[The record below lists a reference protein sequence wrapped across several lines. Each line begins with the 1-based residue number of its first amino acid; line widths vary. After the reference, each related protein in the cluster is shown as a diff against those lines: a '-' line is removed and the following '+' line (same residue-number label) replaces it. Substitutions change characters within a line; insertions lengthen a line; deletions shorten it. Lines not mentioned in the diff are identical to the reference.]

1 MQIIRKGG
9 FIVKNTMFRRV
20 ISSALALAL
29 AATSCVALLAEA
41 ETAENTDSTD
51 ESTLGTQ
58 DVNAEL
64 VDASNRENAYSNY
77 TKKYADAARPEQEVT
92 INGKDFVSKSDD
104 AEITVATV
112 DGKDNVMQWA
122 NQEGSVSWEFEV
134 SESGVYNLETSYEA
148 LAGGTTSIEF
158 ALLIDDV
165 CPYTTASRI
174 TLPKRWVNET
184 DILQDVKGNDIRPG
198 QVEEVCWQTS
208 PLKDIDGLSNEPL
221 EFYIEKGKHTLTLQS
236 TKAQFALEYIKLY
249 QYKTPD
255 AYVAPSES
263 DISSTSAEPI
273 VLEGELAD
281 YKSDRTLFPTNDRNS
296 YLTSSATG
304 SSPTKT
310 KYNTIGADSWSQATQ
325 AVTWKLNIEKDGYYK
340 IGIRARQDSMRGM
353 YSNRRLYIDGQV
365 PNLECDQIKF
375 YYNTDWNLTVPTSAD
390 GDTMYFYLDA
400 GTHEL
405 TLEAIPGEIGEIMG
419 DLDEIVYN
427 VNSYYRRI
435 RQITGPDPD
444 EYNNYNID
452 SAIPEIIDDFKSYST
467 QLRDQMKKIEELSGQ
482 GGTEAVTLDKLAIVL
497 DKCTSKPDRI
507 PQMMSQIKDN
517 VTSVSS
523 WINQY
528 REQPLEVDMIEVMTS
543 DHEFTSCDKSFFASM
558 SFGFKA
564 FIGSFFEDYNSLT
577 EDDDSAMTCWITLGR
592 DNALVVQNLVNNEY
606 NPTANTKVN
615 MKLVQGGIV
624 EATFAG
630 KGPDLALFLGGDF
643 PIQLA
648 ARDVLVDLSQYD
660 DFDEVMKRF
669 SPDAGVLYEY
679 NGGCYGLPVSQ
690 TFPMLFYRSDVLKQ
704 YGIDPA
710 TDLNTWDGIID
721 VLPTLQRNY
730 MEVGLIL
737 PVVTSSGGVTN
748 VSPVTEA
755 GNTFATMLLQQ
766 GVNYFDEAQTKT
778 NFDTQEAIDA
788 FDAWTKFYTTYSFQQ
803 TYDAFTR
810 FRTGDMPVLIQ
821 NYTFYNQ
828 LSVAAPEIKGCWG
841 FQPMPGTVQAD
852 GTINHASCSQGS
864 GAVIFSKLSEDK
876 QRDAWEFIKW
886 FTSTETQVEYG
897 NDIESILGTMGRFD
911 TANVEALS
919 KLSWTSKE
927 VGLLTDQ
934 LLAQVE
940 IPVIPASYGVTRNI
954 LNAFREVVNNYENPR
969 DTLFW
974 YNKDIN
980 DEITRKRSD
989 LGLDK

>member
-1 MQIIRKGG
+1 M
-9 FIVKNTMFRRV
+9 KNTMFRRV

-29 AATSCVALLAEA
+29 AATSCIAVLAE
-41 ETAENTDSTD
+41 TTD

-58 DVNAEL
+58 DINAEL

-77 TKKYADAARPEQEVT
+77 VKKYADAARPEQEVI
-92 INGKDFVSKSDD
+92 INGADFISKSDSAD
-104 AEITVATV
+104 ITVTTV
-112 DGKDNVMQWA
+112 DGKDNVAQWA
-122 NQEGSVSWEFEV
+122 NQEGSVTYEFEV
-134 SESGVYNLETSYEA
+134 AETGVYNIEASYEA
-148 LAGGTTSIEF
+148 LAGGTTSVEF

-184 DILQDVKGNDIRPG
+184 GIEQDAKGNDIRPG
-198 QVEEVCWQTS
+198 QVEEVCWQTM
-208 PLKDIDGLSNEPL
+208 PFKDIDGLSNEPL
-221 EFYIEKGKHTLTLQS
+221 RFYIEAGKHTLTLQS
-236 TKAQFALEYIKLY
+236 SKAQFALEYLKLY
-249 QYKTPD
+249 QYKIAE
-255 AYVAPSES
+255 AYVAADSS
-263 DISSTSAEPI
+263 DIAASSAEVI
-273 VLEGELAD
+273 KLEGELAD

-310 KYNTIGADSWSQATQ
+310 KYNTIGKDSWNKATQ
-325 AVTWKLNIEKDGYYK
+325 AVTWKFNVEKDGYYK
-340 IGIRARQDSMRGM
+340 VGIRARQDTMRGM
-353 YSNRRLYIDGQV
+353 YSNRRMYIDGVV
-365 PNLECDQIKF
+365 PCLEAEQIKF
-375 YYNTDWNLTVPTSAD
+375 YYDTEWNLTVPKAKN
-390 GDTMYFYLDA
+390 GQIMYFYLEA
-400 GTHEL
+400 GTHEI
-405 TLEAIPGEIGEIMG
+405 TLEAVPGEIGEIMG

-444 EYNNYNID
+444 EYNNYMID
-452 SAIPEIIDDFKSYST
+452 KAIPGIIDDFKTYSES
-467 QLRDQMKKIEELSGQ
+467 LRTQMKRIEELSGQ

-497 DKCTSKPDRI
+497 DKCTEKPDRI

-528 REQPLEVDMIEVMTS
+528 REQPLEIDMIEIATS
-543 DHEFTSCDKSFFASM
+543 DKEFTSCDRSFFAA
-558 SFGFKA
+558 FGFGFRA

-577 EDDDSAMTCWITLGR
+577 DEDDSAMVCWISLGR
-592 DNALVVQNLVNNEY
+592 DNALVVQNLINNEY
-606 NPTANTKVN
+606 NPTAKTKIN

-630 KGPDLALFLGGDF
+630 KGPDLALFMGGDF

-648 ARDVLVDLSQYD
+648 ARGVLTDLSQFSDY
-660 DFDEVMKRF
+660 DEVMQRF

-679 NGGCYGLPVSQ
+679 NGGSYGLPVSQ
-690 TFPMLFYRSDVLKQ
+690 TFPMLFYRSDILDQ

-710 TDLNTWDGIID
+710 TDLNTWDGLIET
-721 VLPTLQRNY
+721 LPILQRNY

-737 PVVTSSGGVTN
+737 PVVTNVGGQTAI
-748 VSPVTEA
+748 SPTTEA

-766 GVNYFDEAQTKT
+766 GINYYDEAQTKT
-778 NFDTQEAIDA
+778 NFDTQEAINA
-788 FDAWTKFYTTYSFQQ
+788 FDTWTKFYTTYSFQQ

-821 NYTFYNQ
+821 NYTFFNQ

-841 FQPMPGTVQAD
+841 FQPVPGTVQED
-852 GTINHASCSQGS
+852 GTINHASNSQGS
-864 GAVIFSKLSEDK
+864 GAIIFKKAKD
-876 QRDAWEFIKW
+876 QQGAWEFIKW
-886 FTSTETQVEYG
+886 FTSKEVQVEYG

-911 TANVEALS
+911 TANVEALGE
-919 KLSWTSKE
+919 LSWTSTEVALLKE
-927 VGLLTDQ
+927 Q
-934 LLAQVE
+934 LLSQVE
-940 IPVIPASYGVTRNI
+940 IPVIPASYGVTRN
-954 LNAFREVVNNYENPR
+954 LMNAFREVVNNYENAR

-980 DEITRKRSD
+980 DEITRKRED
-989 LGLDK
+989 LGLNDQ

>member
-1 MQIIRKGG
+1 M
-9 FIVKNTMFRRV
+9 KNTMFRRV

-29 AATSCVALLAEA
+29 LATSSISVFATEEDTT
-41 ETAENTDSTD
+41 ETTDD
-51 ESTLGTQ
+51 STLGTTQ

-77 TKKYADAARPEQEVT
+77 VKKYADADRPEQEVT
-92 INGKDFVSKSDD
+92 INGADYIEASDD
-104 AEITVATV
+104 AEVSVITV
-112 DGKDNVMQWA
+112 DGKDNVLNWA
-122 NQEGSVSWEFEV
+122 NQEGSVTYEFEV
-134 SESGVYNLETSYEA
+134 AESGVYNIEASYEA
-148 LAGGTTSIEF
+148 LAGGTTDIEF
-158 ALLIDDV
+158 AVLIDDV

-174 TLPKRWVNET
+174 TLSKRWVNET
-184 DILQDVKGNDIRPG
+184 DIEQDTKGNDIRPG

-208 PLKDIDGLSNEPL
+208 PLKDIDGLFGEPL
-221 EFYIEKGKHTLTLQS
+221 EFYIEAGKHTLTIQS
-236 TKAQFALEYIKLY
+236 SKAQFALEYLKLY
-249 QYKTPD
+249 QYEAPAPYSETKPTD
-255 AYVAPSES
+255 AEIA
-263 DISSTSAEPI
+263 SSSAETI
-273 VLEGELAD
+273 LLEGELAD
-281 YKSDRTLFPTNDRNS
+281 YKSDRTLFPTSDGNS

-310 KYNTIGADSWSQATQ
+310 KYNTIGADSWDQSTQ
-325 AVTWKLNIEKDGYYK
+325 AITWKLTVEQDGYYK

-353 YSNRRLYIDGQV
+353 YSNRRLYIDGVV

-375 YYNTDWNLTVPTSAD
+375 YYDTDWTLTVPTSED
-390 GDTMYFYLDA
+390 GETMYFYLTA

-405 TLEAIPGEIGEIMG
+405 TLEAVPGEIGEIMG
-419 DLDEIVYN
+419 ELDEIVYN
-427 VNSYYRRI
+427 VNSYYRQI

-452 SAIPEIIDDFKSYST
+452 TAIPDIISDFQSYSD
-467 QLRDQMKKIEELSGQ
+467 QLRAEMNRIEELSGQ

-497 DKCTSKPDRI
+497 DKCVSKPDRI

-523 WINQY
+523 WISQY
-528 REQPLEVDMIEVMTS
+528 RAQPLEVDMIEVTTS
-543 DHEFTSCDKSFFASM
+543 DKEFTSCDKSFFASL
-558 SFGFKA
+558 SFGFQA

-577 EDDDSAMTCWITLGR
+577 DEDESALTCWITLGR

-606 NPTANTKVN
+606 NPTARTKVN

-648 ARDVLVDLSQYD
+648 ARDVLVDLSQFD
-660 DFDEVMKRF
+660 DFDEVMTRF
-669 SPDAGVLYEY
+669 SDDAGVLYEY
-679 NGGCYGLPVSQ
+679 NGGVYGLPVSQ
-690 TFPMLFYRSDVLKQ
+690 TFPMLFYRSDVLSQ

-710 TDLNTWDGIID
+710 TDLETWDDILE

-730 MEVGLIL
+730 MEIGLIL
-737 PVVTSSGGVTN
+737 PVITSSGGVTN

-766 GVNYFDEAQTKT
+766 GVNYYNEEQTKT

-788 FDAWTKFYTTYSFQQ
+788 FDAWTKFYTTYSFEQ

-810 FRTGDMPVLIQ
+810 FRQGDMPILIQ

-841 FQPMPGTVQAD
+841 FQAVPGTVQED
-852 GTINHASCSQGS
+852 GTVNHASNSQGS
-864 GAVIFSKLSEDK
+864 GAVIFSKLSEEE
-876 QRDAWEFIKW
+876 QADAWDFIKW
-886 FTSTETQVEYG
+886 FTSTEIQVEYG
-897 NDIESILGTMGRFD
+897 NDIEAVLGTMGRFD
-911 TANVEALS
+911 TANVEALGQ
-919 KLSWTSKE
+919 LSWTTSEYAK
-927 VGLLTDQ
+927 LKDQ
-934 LLAQVE
+934 LLSQVE
-940 IPVIPASYGVTRNI
+940 IPIIPASYGVTRNI
-954 LNAFREVVNNYENPR
+954 LNAFREVVNNYENAR

-980 DEITRKRSD
+980 DEITRKRED
-989 LGLDK
+989 LGLDT